1 GHVSHQCR
9 RRERAWRERAHTT
22 SVWAPIAVKN
32 PFVILRCPERYRTLA
47 IAEKECRYFGARQA
61 FLNHEARTG
70 GSELLV
76 DHRGPH
82 GGLCLSTIGRDCHTL
97 AGRQTVRFDDHR
109 ESKLAAGDC
118 LQRAGQIVANGK
130 PRRW

>member
-1 GHVSHQCR
+1 SVCKHQADVQKADVRITLGQMSLQYRLHDTGGHVSHQCR

-82 GGLCLSTIGRDCHTL
+82 GGLCLRTIRRAWHT
-97 AGRQTVRFDDHR
+97 
-109 ESKLAAGDC
+109 
-118 LQRAGQIVANGK
+118 
-130 PRRW
+130 